1 MSRDPAH
8 VGMVQPPSTAR
19 PHVVT
24 QQYEPNP
31 PAIQPPPSIGTMQ
44 TFIHPDMTFPTE
56 WILSFISF
64 IFVYSFQ
71 LALVS

>member
-1 MSRDPAH
+1 MIRPMSGWCSPLR
-8 VGMVQPPSTAR
+8 QPGLMWSRNNTN
-19 PHVVT
+19 H
-24 QQYEPNP
+24 